1 MNHPRVISLLFSL
14 ALGTALAAQEPQPGA
29 KKGEA
34 DGDKAA
40 KEEVAARV
48 AKNMKAAEER
58 LKKADPGDVTRKIQ
72 RDVVDGLDEMIKQNE
87 QSQGG
92 KSSQKQKRSQS
103 GAKENNDM
111 KGGKDQQAG
120 DPMEPKGNG
129 KEQEGLGQGARHGQ
143 GRQEGRRPGQGK
155 KSRQG
160 RQQRQRRP
168 GPRTTATRTKKRARK
183 EKSKRAARTART
195 TWPGAF
201 GNSSRDNAKKGDLVA
216 DLNRVPW
223 GKLPDKMRLEM
234 DVYGKERFMPR
245 YDDLLRQYCRSIAEQ
260 SMKKDN

>member
-1 MNHPRVISLLFSL
+1 MNHPRTVSLLFAL

-29 KKGEA
+29 KKGEG

-58 LKKADPGDVTRKIQ
+58 LKKTDPGDATRKIQ

-87 QSQGG
+87 QAQGG

-120 DPMEPKGNG
+120 EPMEPKGNG
-129 KEQEGLGQGARHGQ
+129 KEQEGPDKEHGTAK
-143 GRQEGRRPGQGK
+143 GGK
-155 KSRQG
+155 KDDGQ
-160 RQQRQRRP
+160 
-168 GPRTTATRTKKRARK
+168 AK
-183 EKSKRAARTART
+183 EKDRGKGDNKDKEGLAKDNGDKDKKEGKEGEVKTGGKDGKDNVA
-195 TWPGAF
+195 GAF
-201 GNSSRDNAKKGDLVA
+201 GNSKRDNAKKGDLAA

-245 YDDLLRQYCRSIAEQ
+245 YDDLLRQYYRSIAEQ
-260 SMKKDN
+260 SMKKDD